1 MLASFPAGTVN
12 QKIADLGILNDSK
25 HFHPAL
31 SVALPVLRIYGDG
44 CGQLRSSIEHPHP
57 GLETRR

>member
-1 MLASFPAGTVN
+1 PRAHVDPSTMPFMLASFPAGTVN

-31 SVALPVLRIYGDG
+31 GILAAFCGFVTWRYLPKAF
-44 CGQLRSSIEHPHP
+44 
-57 GLETRR
+57 